1 METVAAKERDMS
13 ELVKSIGD
21 IQRSGKDR
29 EEEAA
34 IQRKAAEERAT
45 AAEGQLVECREKLS
59 SLGYAK
65 KSLED
70 ALEVARTACATHES
84 TIANLQSEIATSKVE
99 HVEHDTQ
106 LQHERD
112 LRSMA
117 EEKANEERAERIAL
131 NAQLNA
137 QLREHEQLRESMK
150 DMERTLMEQIRLKEE
165 ETKSKDAEITKY
177 QETIT
182 ALEAH
187 QQSLKQSL
195 SNQTSMLASSKDEEI
210 GNLKGEIANLESRLK
225 SEVEKLQ
232 STSLVSEAKVQELEE
247 IIRKGQV
254 ERKR

>member
-1 METVAAKERDMS
+1 MS
-13 ELVKSIGD
+13 ELLKSIGD

-29 EEEAA
+29 EQEATV
-34 IQRKAAEERAT
+34 QRKAAEDRVT
-45 AAEGQLVECREKLS
+45 AVEGQLVECREKLF
-59 SLGYAK
+59 SLGYEK

-70 ALEVARTACATHES
+70 ALGEAKTACATHES
-84 TIANLQSEIATSKVE
+84 TIANLRSEIANSKVE

-131 NAQLNA
+131 NAQLTA
-137 QLREHEQLRESMK
+137 QLREHAASEKQLRESME
-150 DMERTLMEQIRLKEE
+150 DMERTMIEQGRLKDE
-165 ETKSKDAEITKY
+165 ETKSKDAEIIKY

-195 SNQTSMLASSKDEEI
+195 SNQTSMLASTKDEEI
-210 GNLKGEIANLESRLK
+210 GHLKGEIANLESRLK

>member
-1 METVAAKERDMS
+1 MS

-59 SLGYAK
+59 SLGYEK

-137 QLREHEQLRESMK
+137 LSQEEKQLRESIK
-150 DMERTLMEQIRLKEE
+150 DMKRTMMEQIRLKDE

-225 SEVEKLQ
+225 LEVEKLQ

>member
-1 METVAAKERDMS
+1 MS

-137 QLREHEQLRESMK
+137 QVREHALLRESMK
-150 DMERTLMEQIRLKEE
+150 DIKRTMMEQIRLKDE
-165 ETKSKDAEITKY
+165 ETKNKDVEITKY

>member
-1 METVAAKERDMS
+1 MS
-13 ELVKSIGD
+13 ELLQSIDD

-34 IQRKAAEERAT
+34 IQRKAAEERAA

-59 SLGYAK
+59 SLGYEK

-70 ALEVARTACATHES
+70 ALDVARTACATHES
-84 TIANLQSEIATSKVE
+84 TIANLQSEIGTSRVE

-137 QLREHEQLRESMK
+137 QVREHALLRDSME
-150 DMERTLMEQIRLKEE
+150 DMERTMMEQIRLKDE
-165 ETKSKDAEITKY
+165 ETKSKYAEITKY

-210 GNLKGEIANLESRLK
+210 GNLKGEIANLESRLRL
-225 SEVEKLQ
+225 EVEKLQ

>member
-1 METVAAKERDMS
+1 
-13 ELVKSIGD
+13 
-21 IQRSGKDR
+21 
-29 EEEAA
+29 
-34 IQRKAAEERAT
+34 
-45 AAEGQLVECREKLS
+45 
-59 SLGYAK
+59 
-65 KSLED
+65 
-70 ALEVARTACATHES
+70 
-84 TIANLQSEIATSKVE
+84 
-99 HVEHDTQ
+99 
-106 LQHERD
+106 
-112 LRSMA
+112 MA

-137 QLREHEQLRESMK
+137 QSREEKQLRESMA
-150 DMERTLMEQIRLKEE
+150 DMKRTMMEQIRLKDE
-165 ETKSKDAEITKY
+165 ETKSKDADITKY

-225 SEVEKLQ
+225 LEVEKLQ

>member
-1 METVAAKERDMS
+1 MS

-59 SLGYAK
+59 SLGYEK

-137 QLREHEQLRESMK
+137 QLREHALLRESMEDIK
-150 DMERTLMEQIRLKEE
+150 RTMMEQIRLKDE

>member
-84 TIANLQSEIATSKVE
+84 TIANLQSEIATSRVE

-137 QLREHEQLRESMK
+137 QLREHALLRESMEDIK
-150 DMERTLMEQIRLKEE
+150 RTMMEQIRLKDE
-165 ETKSKDAEITKY
+165 ETKNKDVEITKY

>member
-1 METVAAKERDMS
+1 MKIIIF
-13 ELVKSIGD
+13 LV
-21 IQRSGKDR
+21 
-29 EEEAA
+29 
-34 IQRKAAEERAT
+34 
-45 AAEGQLVECREKLS
+45 L
-59 SLGYAK
+59 
-65 KSLED
+65 
-70 ALEVARTACATHES
+70 RTSRTS
-84 TIANLQSEIATSKVE
+84 YLQSEIATSRVE

-137 QLREHEQLRESMK
+137 QSREHAGSEKQLRESIK
-150 DMERTLMEQIRLKEE
+150 DMERTMMEQIRLKDE

-182 ALEAH
+182 ALEAN

-225 SEVEKLQ
+225 LEVEKLQ

>member
-1 METVAAKERDMS
+1 MS
-13 ELVKSIGD
+13 ELLQSIDD

-34 IQRKAAEERAT
+34 IQRKAAEERAA

-59 SLGYAK
+59 SLGYEK

-70 ALEVARTACATHES
+70 ALDVARTACATHES
-84 TIANLQSEIATSKVE
+84 TIANLQSEIGTSRVE

-137 QLREHEQLRESMK
+137 QSREHAGSEKQLRESIK
-150 DMERTLMEQIRLKEE
+150 DMERTMMEQIRLKDE

-210 GNLKGEIANLESRLK
+210 GNLKGEIANLESRLRL
-225 SEVEKLQ
+225 EVEKLQ

>member
-1 METVAAKERDMS
+1 MS

-84 TIANLQSEIATSKVE
+84 TIANLQSEIATSRVE

-137 QLREHEQLRESMK
+137 QVREHALLRESMK
-150 DMERTLMEQIRLKEE
+150 DIKRTMMEQIRLKDE

-225 SEVEKLQ
+225 LEVEKLQ